1 MSNTEYK
8 NTTWDQYARC
18 HLSVLTSMQLDL
30 FREAAFYLTGDVVDC
45 GCGTARLAPLLAD
58 KATVNSYTGVDYSP
72 EMVTMAQQWLTLKLS
87 SKPINIMQEKIENIS
102 GHFSSA
108 VSIHSYY
115 TWPNTEE
122 VLSSIYQMLLTDG
135 LFVLVTPNPQMDMEK
150 LLAEAE
156 KELFGHPDFALFRE
170 LNLLLSANRSA
181 KFVTMDAL
189 IDETR
194 RTGFKVI
201 ECHQKHY
208 LGGVNFIVLK
218 K

>member
-18 HLSVLTSMQLDL
+18 HLSVLTSFQWAL
-30 FREAAFYLTGDVVDC
+30 FKEAASYLTGDVVDC

-58 KATVNSYTGVDYSP
+58 QNTVNSYTGIDYSP
-72 EMVTMAQQWLTLKLS
+72 EMVNMANWVTSNLS
-87 SKPINIMQEKIENIS
+87 TKSFNIIQNKIENIS
-102 GHFSSA
+102 GRFSSA

-115 TWPNTEE
+115 TWPDTGL
-122 VLSSIYQMLLTDG
+122 VLSSIYQMLLADSY
-135 LFVLVTPNPQMDMEK
+135 FVLVTPSPDINMKK
-150 LLAEAE
+150 LLVEAE

-170 LNLLLSANRSA
+170 LNLLLSENRSA
-181 KFVTMDAL
+181 KFVSMDAL

-194 RTGFKVI
+194 RTGFKII

-208 LGGVNFIVLK
+208 LGGVNFLVLRK
-218 K
+218 

>member
-1 MSNTEYK
+1 MTEYTDSMW
-8 NTTWDQYARC
+8 NEYARC
-18 HLSVLTSMQLDL
+18 HLSVITSMQLAL
-30 FREAAFYLTGDVVDC
+30 FREAASHLTGDVVDC

-58 KATVNSYTGVDYSP
+58 KTTVNSYTGVDYSP
-72 EMVTMAQQWLTLKLS
+72 EMVTMAQQWLTLKLL
-87 SKPINIMQEKIENIS
+87 SKPINIIQDKIENIS
-102 GHFSSA
+102 GHFSAA

-135 LFVLVTPNPQMDMEK
+135 LFVLVTPNSQMDMEK

-156 KELFGHPDFALFRE
+156 KELLGHPDFALFRE
-170 LNLLLSANRSA
+170 LNLLLSENRSA
-181 KFVTMDAL
+181 KFVSMDAL

-208 LGGVNFIVLK
+208 LGGVNFLVLK

>member
-1 MSNTEYK
+1 MTEYTDSMW
-8 NTTWDQYARC
+8 NEYARC
-18 HLSVLTSMQLDL
+18 HLSVLTSFQWAL
-30 FREAAFYLTGDVVDC
+30 FTEAASYLTGDVVDC

-72 EMVTMAQQWLTLKLS
+72 EMVTMAQQWLTLKLL
-87 SKPINIMQEKIENIS
+87 SKPINIIQDKIENIS

-122 VLSSIYQMLLTDG
+122 VLSSIYQMLLTDSF
-135 LFVLVTPNPQMDMEK
+135 FVLVTPNSEMDMEK
-150 LLAEAE
+150 LLAESE
-156 KELFGHPDFALFRE
+156 KQLLAHPDFPLFRE
-170 LNLLLSANRSA
+170 LNLQLCANRSA
-181 KFVTMDAL
+181 KFVSMDAL
-189 IDETR
+189 IDESR

-208 LGGVNFIVLK
+208 LGGVNFLVLK